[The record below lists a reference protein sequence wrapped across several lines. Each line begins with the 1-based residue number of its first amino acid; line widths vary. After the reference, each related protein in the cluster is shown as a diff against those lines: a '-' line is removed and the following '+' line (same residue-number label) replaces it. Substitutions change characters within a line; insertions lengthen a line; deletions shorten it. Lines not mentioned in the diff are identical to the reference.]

1 MKKENKD
8 ILSWQYINQ
17 HTSWWGVVLF
27 FAVAIFFSWWIYFT
41 SISASIDML
50 GKYLSF
56 SGSNSGLIIGAA
68 SAVGEKSDTS
78 SRLIDGVI
86 TSNDKARL
94 VPYAVM
100 MENLLSVRPQSGL
113 SQASVVYEALVEGG
127 ATRFMAI
134 FDPSEEIPAIMP
146 VRSARPYYIEWV
158 SEYAGLYVHAGG
170 SPKALTVLWENPD
183 IHSLEALSS
192 DGVYF
197 WRDTSKYAPH
207 NLVTSSEKMNYALRD
222 KSLAS
227 KQSSYSPWLF
237 KDEAPEAEREDN
249 GKILSFN
256 FSSGVTYKVDYA
268 YHLGAN
274 AYARSNANQ
283 PHLDNNTGEQI
294 MVKNVVVQL
303 VENPALNGGKG
314 RLDIYVGGTGDAWVL
329 RDGEIIKA
337 TWQKDSRTSR
347 TRFFHESGEE
357 IEFNRG
363 NTWVHVITKTQD
375 VTYQ

>member
-183 IHSLEALSS
+183 IHNLEALSS

-197 WRDTSKYAPH
+197 WRDTSKYSPH

-222 KSLAS
+222 KELED
-227 KQSSYSPWLF
+227 KKSSYSPWLF
-237 KDEAPEAEREDN
+237 KDEAPEAERGAN
-249 GKILSFN
+249 GKMLSFN
-256 FSSGVTYKVDYA
+256 FSSGITYKVDYA
-268 YHLGAN
+268 YHLGDN